1 MHHLIPRKKCSV
13 PAANRYPTF
22 RWNPQK
28 LGQRHAS
35 MRRSNIWFPD
45 FDIDKFLRESTGKS
59 QVSEVGT
66 FNLIYIYIYY
76 TCYTYTYCIYIFAYI
91 HVDTH
96 IYIYIYLDHQFLC
109 TMMISVDTDQWKLDT
124 SNLGL
129 ASSLI
134 WAWFWHTNNKVI
146 NRMASR
152 KHFFSS
158 LGYSQWYELPLL
170 HGAGHD
176 GGSLLNAK
184 CVKNLGSTDD
194 EGGCRPKWFMT

>member
-96 IYIYIYLDHQFLC
+96 IYIYIFGPSVLVYDDDLRRYRSMKIGYLQLGSGIFSDLGMVLTYKQQ
-109 TMMISVDTDQWKLDT
+109 SDQQDGFKKTLFFI
-124 SNLGL
+124 LGL
-129 ASSLI
+129 QPVI
-134 WAWFWHTNNKVI
+134 WITTLTRSWSWW
-146 NRMASR
+146 
-152 KHFFSS
+152 
-158 LGYSQWYELPLL
+158 G
-170 HGAGHD
+170 
-176 GGSLLNAK
+176 
-184 CVKNLGSTDD
+184 
-194 EGGCRPKWFMT
+194 